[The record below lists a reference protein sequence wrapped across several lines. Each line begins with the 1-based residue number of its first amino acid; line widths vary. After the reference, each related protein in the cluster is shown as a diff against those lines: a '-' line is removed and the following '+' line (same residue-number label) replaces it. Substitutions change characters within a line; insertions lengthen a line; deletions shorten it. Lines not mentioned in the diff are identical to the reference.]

1 MSSLPNPPSF
11 YDQEYFFT
19 MASTVNEAERVTL
32 RSARDNIIE
41 PGTLILKSSGT
52 TPKYFRLDVSDAGTL
67 SATEVTTING
77 IPVTSGNPD
86 A

>member
-1 MSSLPNPPSF
+1 MSDLPNPPSV

-19 MASTVNEAERVTL
+19 LASTVNEGTRVNV
-32 RSARDNIIE
+32 RSDRDNVME
-41 PGTLILKSSGT
+41 PGTIILKSTGT
-52 TPKYFRLDVSDAGTL
+52 TPKYFKLNVSGAGSL
-67 SATEVTTING
+67 STAEISPIDG

>member
-1 MSSLPNPPSF
+1 MSDLPNPPPV

-19 MASTVNEAERVTL
+19 MASTVNEGTRVNV
-32 RSARDNIIE
+32 RSDRDNVME
-41 PGTLILKSSGT
+41 PGTIILKSTGT

-67 SATEVTTING
+67 STTEISTIDG